1 MELLTGS
8 IPTETQTAGK
18 GLLLRHRALFRGHL
32 LRQAGCLLPAVG
44 SYGFFNAAV
53 DLLLRALGSAH
64 KPIEP
69 RHGQPE
75 TEQPNPAGANLDTHQ
90 WNARSRRCRT
100 VRPGTL

>member
-1 MELLTGS
+1 LEIARISPKSGGKIRSNRMELLTGS

-75 TEQPNPAGANLDTHQ
+75 TEQPNPAGA
-90 WNARSRRCRT
+90 
-100 VRPGTL
+100 